1 MDVGDASGDLGG
13 EAGGAGGAVR
23 DDRVLKT
30 TRVVS
35 AAVVPVLAAAF
46 VILFFFPAQSCMLWG
61 WTIPTNM
68 SAMFMGGGYL
78 SGAVFFTRAW
88 KSPEWHR
95 LGPGIVATT
104 VFATML
110 GIATFLHWGSFNHD
124 HVSFLAWLLLY
135 TTTPL
140 LLPWLFVTNR
150 RHDPRTPAPGER
162 LVPGPLRAVLATMGA
177 AQLAFALTLFVR
189 PSLFTERWP
198 WTLDTVS
205 ARSLAGFAA
214 FPAVTYLA
222 FAFERRWSALRWPFE
237 TAMIGLALVGV
248 AGVVQAGEFTAGA
261 ATVWAWR
268 IGLLAT
274 LAFLG
279 WVRWTMGSARPV
291 EAAQEPDAGPVPA
304 AAG

>member
-1 MDVGDASGDLGG
+1 MDGTAGG
-13 EAGGAGGAVR
+13 GADGGAGLGVER

-30 TRVVS
+30 TRGVS
-35 AAVVPVLAAAF
+35 VAVVPVLGAAF

-88 KSPEWHR
+88 RSPEWHR
-95 LGPGIVATT
+95 LGPGIVSTT

-110 GIATFLHWGSFNHD
+110 GIATFIHWGSFNHD

-135 TTTPL
+135 TSTPL
-140 LLPWLFVTNR
+140 LLPWLWVRNR

-177 AQLAFALTLFVR
+177 AQLAFALTLFAR
-189 PSLFTERWP
+189 PSLFTDRWP
-198 WTLDTVS
+198 WPLDTVS

-222 FAFERRWSALRWPFE
+222 FAVERRWSALRWPFE

-248 AGVVQAGEFTAGA
+248 AGVVQAGEFTAGSG
-261 ATVWAWR
+261 TVWAWR
-268 IGLLAT
+268 IGLAVT

-279 WVRWTMGSARPV
+279 WVRWTLGSTPSPA
-291 EAAQEPDAGPVPA
+291 AAQPGPTAVPA